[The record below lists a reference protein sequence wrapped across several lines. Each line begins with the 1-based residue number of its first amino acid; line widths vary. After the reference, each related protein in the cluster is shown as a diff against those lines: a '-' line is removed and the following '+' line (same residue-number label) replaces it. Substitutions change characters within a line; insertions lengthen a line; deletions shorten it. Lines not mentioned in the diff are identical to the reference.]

1 MRLILLLTLLYS
13 SSVLE
18 VISYLQGHALH
29 SRIQHTTTAGT
40 AASLPSVLPLSL
52 STAVSSVT
60 LSSQIRHPTYHMTS
74 SHRMSLY
81 EKDYGIHADS
91 DSPVDTST
99 VVSSSSSHSDDPI
112 SHSKNRLKSIISRQ
126 AGGSRV
132 RPAVVVD
139 ASGSSSRAVSIIDRP
154 TDNTR
159 QKGTSVIS
167 KNTDGNT
174 TGQNRRGP
182 IRGAAAKSGTV
193 GPSKSR
199 LREVPL
205 SRDQEWSGSIPVV
218 SGAPSS
224 AVGSGDVSNDIDD
237 DDNDDD
243 ALGPQGDS
251 FKSGFISIVGNPNV
265 GKSTLMNAILGQT
278 LCIVS
283 PKPQTTR

>member
-18 VISYLQGHALH
+18 AISYLQGHALH
-29 SRIQHTTTAGT
+29 SRIQHTTAGT

-52 STAVSSVT
+52 STTVSSVT

-91 DSPVDTST
+91 DSLVDTST
-99 VVSSSSSHSDDPI
+99 VVSSSSSHSDPI

-132 RPAVVVD
+132 KPAAVVD
-139 ASGSSSRAVSIIDRP
+139 ASGSSNLAVSIIDRP

-167 KNTDGNT
+167 KNTDRNT

-182 IRGAAAKSGTV
+182 SRGAAAKSGTV
-193 GPSKSR
+193 GPSRSR

-224 AVGSGDVSNDIDD
+224 AVGSGDVSNDVDD

>member
-1 MRLILLLTLLYS
+1 MRLILLPLLYS

-18 VISYLQGHALH
+18 VISYLQGHAMH
-29 SRIQHTTTAGT
+29 SHIQHTTTAGT

-74 SHRMSLY
+74 SHRMSFY
-81 EKDYGIHADS
+81 EKDYGIHADR
-91 DSPVDTST
+91 DSLVDTST
-99 VVSSSSSHSDDPI
+99 VESSSSSHSDDPI

-132 RPAVVVD
+132 KPAAVVD
-139 ASGSSSRAVSIIDRP
+139 ASGSSNLAVSIIDRP

-182 IRGAAAKSGTV
+182 SRGAAAKSGTV
-193 GPSKSR
+193 GPSRSR

-224 AVGSGDVSNDIDD
+224 AVGSGDVSNDVDDD

>member
-1 MRLILLLTLLYS
+1 MRLILLLPLLYS
-13 SSVLE
+13 GSVLE

-29 SRIQHTTTAGT
+29 SRIQHSTAGT

-60 LSSQIRHPTYHMTS
+60 LSSQIRHPTYHMTP

-91 DSPVDTST
+91 DSLVDTSA
-99 VVSSSSSHSDDPI
+99 VVSSSSSSHSDDPI

-132 RPAVVVD
+132 RPAAVVD
-139 ASGSSSRAVSIIDRP
+139 ASGSINRAVSIIDRP
-154 TDNTR
+154 MDSTR
-159 QKGTSVIS
+159 RKGTSVIS

-182 IRGAAAKSGTV
+182 SRGAAAKSGAV
-193 GPSKSR
+193 GPSRSR

-224 AVGSGDVSNDIDD
+224 AVGSGDISNDVDD
-237 DDNDDD
+237 DDDDD

>member
-99 VVSSSSSHSDDPI
+99 VVSSSSS

-126 AGGSRV
+126 AGGSRFK
-132 RPAVVVD
+132 PAAVVD
-139 ASGSSSRAVSIIDRP
+139 ASGSSNLAVSIIDRP

-193 GPSKSR
+193 GPSKNR

-224 AVGSGDVSNDIDD
+224 AVGSGDVSNDVDD

>member
-29 SRIQHTTTAGT
+29 SRIQHTTAGT

-52 STAVSSVT
+52 STAAVSSVT

-99 VVSSSSSHSDDPI
+99 VVSSSSS

-126 AGGSRV
+126 AGGSRFK
-132 RPAVVVD
+132 PAAVVD
-139 ASGSSSRAVSIIDRP
+139 ASGSSNLAVSIIDRP

-167 KNTDGNT
+167 KNTDRNT

-193 GPSKSR
+193 GPSKNR

-224 AVGSGDVSNDIDD
+224 AVGSGDVSNDVDD